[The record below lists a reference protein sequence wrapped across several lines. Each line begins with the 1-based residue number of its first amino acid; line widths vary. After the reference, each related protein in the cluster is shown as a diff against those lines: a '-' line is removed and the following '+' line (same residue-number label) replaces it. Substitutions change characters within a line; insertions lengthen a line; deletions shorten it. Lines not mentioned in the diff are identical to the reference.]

1 MAVGSR
7 YEDQEKC
14 EKVYY
19 LVENNSFKEIWESEK
34 RKKSLLF
41 VENELDIKDC
51 RVNCRMD
58 EINRYLWRLKNPHL
72 HENFI

>member
-1 MAVGSR
+1 MKNVIQHHFFG
-7 YEDQEKC
+7 D
-14 EKVYY
+14 
-19 LVENNSFKEIWESEK
+19 IEK
-34 RKKSLLF
+34 RRKSLLLL
-41 VENELDIKDC
+41 ENELDIKDC